1 MAIIYDMNYMKRGK
15 LQIEGARIFWKNFSG
30 KGSQYN
36 AEGSRN
42 FCLEL
47 DNETADKL
55 KADGW
60 NVKYT
65 KPQEE
70 GDESTPYIQVKA
82 KYGAYPPKIYMVT
95 SHNKTLLDEDLVGEL
110 DRAEIENV
118 DIIVSPYE
126 WNVRGSSGITAYVD
140 TMYVTIH
147 EDDFAKKY
155 ARFDDEEELPFDM

>member
-1 MAIIYDMNYMKRGK
+1 MAKRGK

-47 DNETADKL
+47 DNETADRL
-55 KADGW
+55 SADGW
-60 NVKYT
+60 NVKYR
-65 KPQEE
+65 KPMEE
-70 GDESTPYIQVKA
+70 GDEPRPYIQVKV
-82 KYGAYPPKIYMVT
+82 KYAIAPPKIYMVT
-95 SHNKTLLDEDLVGEL
+95 SRKKTLLDEDYVGEL
-110 DRAEIENV
+110 DRAEIENI

-126 WNVRGSSGITAYVD
+126 WSVGGKSGITAYVD

>member
-1 MAIIYDMNYMKRGK
+1 MAKRGK

-30 KGSQYN
+30 KGSEYN

-65 KPQEE
+65 KPGEE
-70 GDESTPYIQVKA
+70 GDESTPYIQVKV
-82 KYGAYPPKIYMVT
+82 KYAAFPPKIYMVT
-95 SHNKTLLDEDLVGEL
+95 SSKKTLIDEDLVGEL

-126 WNVRGSSGITAYVD
+126 WSVGRKSGIAAYVD

>member
-1 MAIIYDMNYMKRGK
+1 MAKKGK

-30 KGSQYN
+30 KGSQFN

-47 DNETADKL
+47 DNKIADKL
-55 KADGW
+55 SADGW
-60 NVKYT
+60 NVKYI
-65 KPQEE
+65 KPREE
-70 GDESTPYIQVKA
+70 GDEPRPYIQVKVRYA
-82 KYGAYPPKIYMVT
+82 IAPPKIYMVT
-95 SHNKTLLDEDLVGEL
+95 SRKKTLLDEDLVGEL

-126 WNVRGSSGITAYVD
+126 WSVGGKSGITAYVD